1 MTAEAIQ
8 RKEASDATEHEAV
21 LVRAWAKR
29 RPAWTRTD
37 TARWLNERSEQVL
50 AWLRRKS
57 PHAPGHSRQMGY
69 WIKDNEAAVFDRAHA
84 RLSGCSTRDRE
95 QLLTVEV
102 LK

>member
-8 RKEASDATEHEAV
+8 RREATDATEHEAV

-57 PHAPGHSRQMGY
+57 TRAPGHSRQMGY
-69 WIKDNEAAVFDRAHA
+69 WVKDNEPVVFDRAHA
-84 RLSGCSTRDRE
+84 RLSATLRQDRE
-95 QLLTVEV
+95 QLLTGEV
-102 LK
+102 LR